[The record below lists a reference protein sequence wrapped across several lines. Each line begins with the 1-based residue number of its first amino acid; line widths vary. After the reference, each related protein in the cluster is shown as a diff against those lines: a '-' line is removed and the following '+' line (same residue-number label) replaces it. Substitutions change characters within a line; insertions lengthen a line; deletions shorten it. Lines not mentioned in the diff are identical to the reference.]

1 MEREAFVHAHTLA
14 RGARYKTGWFF
25 LQITAAGRRAA
36 MSDDEEQEVEE
47 DPRITKLYSFADKR
61 SDEDG
66 KYGKKGDTSDIDG
79 EAFATLLD
87 EVGTD
92 NAIVLGGMWMGE
104 ASLAR
109 AYFTVAALIDAD
121 EVTIDKCVE
130 LKRIAL
136 KAVVKKGL
144 VAGVHLLAALE
155 RYATNEAEDKA
166 ACLKTWKK
174 VLQYCWEYEIVAEED
189 IRAWNE
195 DERAAAKLQVQAK
208 DAQKLREKSL
218 AFFEWLEQGE

>member
-1 MEREAFVHAHTLA
+1 
-14 RGARYKTGWFF
+14 
-25 LQITAAGRRAA
+25 

-130 LKRIAL
+130 LNRIAL
-136 KAVVKKGL
+136 KAVVKGL
-144 VAGVHLLAALE
+144 SKFTCWQLE
-155 RYATNEAEDKA
+155 LCYERAEDKA
-166 ACLKTWKK
+166 ACLKRGRSAS
-174 VLQYCWEYEIVAEED
+174 VLLGIRNCRRGGHSCMERGRAGSGEAAGQPRMRRSCAR
-189 IRAWNE
+189 RAWLFW
-195 DERAAAKLQVQAK
+195 RV
-208 DAQKLREKSL
+208 
-218 AFFEWLEQGE
+218 EQGE